1 MLKLHDAA
9 SSLQE
14 TVKSLTQRVVQ
25 DKKKEEEKTCPH
37 RIKQTKN
44 RKTIII
50 NCRECEAGSS
60 LNDPHCRKNIF
71 GILQKEIH
79 ADCLVLSRL
88 YERDYEGESLSL
100 LYALAGFKGTIA
112 AYRSIETVPEPCT
125 RQEKRKC
132 ELERKE
138 IIDFLSETVETD
150 PLKARFELRE
160 IIREKKRAKVPDTT
174 PDTIRDGTSD
184 TISDTISAC
193 LMCSESFYRTLNE
206 IEEKI
211 SCFPEISEF
220 PVIKKAG
227 YESGFFPASGRSEGH
242 EDENKKINFQEE
254 KTGKS
259 PKVNLKGRKA
269 GNSVGSLIEN
279 TSGKASP
286 ASLSGISLSR
296 HFLDSVKGK
305 GKKKEKTEESK
316 KDKFVNNSAIST
328 DFTDTFF
335 DYESRIKSHVR
346 PPFSSSRIYTEA
358 PENTE
363 FLECYDINDRE
374 GRNLEVSIYRY
385 TDRPEKLYMIR
396 PPEYNLRQEE
406 LRLLEKVRRKMIRHR
421 PKDLAFAD
429 PTGAREY
436 FKRMAKSLLGEELLE
451 SGKSCSPNELESYA
465 DLLARYTNGL
475 GIVEDLLSDQRI
487 TDVYINAPADTNPV
501 HVVMEGEECTSNVF
515 LSQDDLDALVSRFR
529 TISGRPFGE
538 AIPVLELNLEA
549 FGVRV
554 SVIGDPLS
562 ANGLA
567 YAFRKHSLTP
577 WTLPKLINTGS
588 ISPFAAGL
596 LSFLM
601 DGQASVLVAG
611 EVGAGKTS
619 LLSAMLLEIPQKY
632 RILTIEDTHEL
643 PTEEL
648 QELGWKVQ
656 GMSSQSSVLKS
667 GAEMSP
673 ETALRAALRL
683 GSSSLVL
690 GEVRGPEVK
699 VLYEAMQV
707 GNAGNSVIG
716 TIHGSSVENV
726 YERVVHTLGVPP
738 ASFKATDAVII
749 CSGIR
754 PGGSMRKVKRVS
766 RIAEVT
772 CACIEE
778 LEPSEIFTDIM
789 YYDPSQDCLLAGGAL
804 EQGQSELIGKIA
816 RKWGVTIDT
825 AIKNIELR
833 ARIKEKIAVE
843 GVKMPFLLEAEAVS
857 EANNM
862 FWLLSDSTKT
872 NSRTGTENRTARR
885 AGFENS
891 PDSGSEV
898 YLEEL
903 YTLWELWFEDFI
915 RELIGKGKQR
925 LGLHLSGEKALSEEK
940 QSPETKIIA

>member
-1 MLKLHDAA
+1 M
-9 SSLQE
+9 QE
-14 TVKSLTQRVVQ
+14 AVKSFNPAVFQG
-25 DKKKEEEKTCPH
+25 KKEEKEEPCPH

-44 RKTIII
+44 RKTIVI
-50 NCRECEAGSS
+50 NCKECEFEST
-60 LNDPHCRKNIF
+60 LNDSHCRKNVF
-71 GILQKEIH
+71 DILQKEIH

-88 YERDYEGESLSL
+88 YERDYEGKSLSL

-112 AYRSIETVPEPCT
+112 AYRSIEVVSEACT
-125 RQEKRKC
+125 RQEKKKC

-138 IIDFLSETVETD
+138 IIASLAETVETD
-150 PLKARFELRE
+150 PLKARLELKE
-160 IIREKKRAKVPDTT
+160 IINGRMFSKVPDTSFAC
-174 PDTIRDGTSD
+174 DTSGDTSSVC
-184 TISDTISAC
+184 TA
-193 LMCSESFYRTLNE
+193 CSEGFNLILNE
-206 IEEKI
+206 IVEKI
-211 SCFPEISEF
+211 SCFPEVNAVS
-220 PVIKKAG
+220 VIKKSIHFSASG
-227 YESGFFPASGRSEGH
+227 CLASSCLEGLESEKKNTNNLKENEGKSSKLKLEIRGRKGKKNGNFIENNSGEEIPVSLSRITFSGFVSHSVRRRDKEQK
-242 EDENKKINFQEE
+242 ENKKAEFAE
-254 KTGKS
+254 
-259 PKVNLKGRKA
+259 
-269 GNSVGSLIEN
+269 
-279 TSGKASP
+279 
-286 ASLSGISLSR
+286 
-296 HFLDSVKGK
+296 D
-305 GKKKEKTEESK
+305 SK
-316 KDKFVNNSAIST
+316 KPANPAG
-328 DFTDTFF
+328 TFF

-363 FLECYDINDRE
+363 FLECYDINGKE
-374 GRNLEVSIYRY
+374 GRRLEVSLYRY
-385 TDRPEKLYMIR
+385 TDRPEKLYMIM
-396 PPEYNLRQEE
+396 PPEYNLKQEE
-406 LRLLEKVRRKMIRHR
+406 LRLLEKVRRRMIKHR

-429 PTGAREY
+429 PSGAREY
-436 FKRMAKSLLGEELLE
+436 FKRMAKALLGEELLK
-451 SGKSCSPNELESYA
+451 SGNACTPDELESYS

-475 GIVEDLLSDQRI
+475 GIVEDLLSDSRI

-588 ISPFAAGL
+588 VSPFAAGL

-643 PTEEL
+643 PTEDL

-789 YYDPSQDCLLAGGAL
+789 YYDPSYDCLLAGEAL

-816 RKWGVTIDT
+816 RKWGITIDT

-833 ARIKEKIAVE
+833 ARIKEKIAAE
-843 GVKMPFLLEAEAVS
+843 GVRMPFLLEAGAVS
-857 EANNM
+857 KANNI
-862 FWLLSDSTKT
+862 FWLLSDSIKT
-872 NSRTGTENRTARR
+872 EIKAETGGRTA
-885 AGFENS
+885 GETSFKN
-891 PDSGSEV
+891 GSESSSEI

-903 YTLWELWFEDFI
+903 YRQWEIWFESFV
-915 RELIGKGKQR
+915 REQAETENRNRNKGTQPPAERQLPK
-925 LGLHLSGEKALSEEK
+925 EEK
-940 QSPETKIIA
+940 IPETKITS